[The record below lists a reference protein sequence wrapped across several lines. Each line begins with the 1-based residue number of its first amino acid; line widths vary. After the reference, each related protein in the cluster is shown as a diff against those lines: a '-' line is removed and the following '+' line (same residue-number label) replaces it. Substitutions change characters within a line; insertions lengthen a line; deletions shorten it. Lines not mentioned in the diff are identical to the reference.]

1 MTLQSILLWA
11 MAFGALLGGGD
22 HLLGNRFGL
31 GKRFEEAF
39 QLLGPIALS
48 MAGIICLAPLISS
61 GLSGIIVPCFRMLGL
76 DPGLFGGILPI
87 DMGGYPLAMDLADNA
102 QIGRFSGILV
112 AAIFGC
118 TIIFTIPV
126 GLGTMRPED
135 QPWFIKGILLGLAVM
150 PAPLLI
156 GGIACGLP
164 FSTALISI
172 LPIAALCL
180 PLFWGLL
187 RCPQKTAHGFQ
198 VLAKWIQKAAILGLT
213 LGAVQ
218 HLTGTSLL
226 KSLTP
231 LSEAMEVV
239 CSIAIAMLGSMPL
252 AELIQ
257 QVLKVPFAWIGKH
270 TGLNAASTTGL
281 LVGVVS
287 VVPALAM
294 IPRMDNRGK
303 VVIGAFL
310 VCGAST
316 FAAHLGFAVAEEP
329 ELIPALLL
337 AKLLGGVLGIVL
349 ALIVTGKQRC
359 SS

>member
-1 MTLQSILLWA
+1 MSVQSILLWA
-11 MAFGALLGGGD
+11 MALGALIGGVD
-22 HLLGNRFGL
+22 HLLGNRFGF
-31 GKRFEEAF
+31 GQRFEEAF

-61 GLSGIIVPCFRMLGL
+61 GLSGIIVPCFRALGL

-102 QIGRFSGILV
+102 QIGRFSGILA

-126 GLGTMRPED
+126 GLGTMKPED

-150 PAPLLI
+150 PVPLLI
-156 GGIACGLP
+156 GGIACGLSL
-164 FSTALISI
+164 STAFISI
-172 LPIAALCL
+172 LPIVVLCL

-198 VLAKWIQKAAILGLT
+198 VLAKWIQKLAILGLT
-213 LGAVQ
+213 LGAIQ
-218 HLTGTSLL
+218 HLTGLALL
-226 KSLTP
+226 DHLTP

-257 QVLKVPFAWIGKH
+257 QVLKAPFSWIGKR

-281 LVGVVS
+281 LIGVVS

-294 IPRMDNRGK
+294 VPRMDNRGK

-316 FAAHLGFAVAEEP
+316 FAAHLGFTMAQEP
-329 ELIPALLL
+329 QMLPSLLI
-337 AKLLGGVLGIVL
+337 AKLLGGVLGMVL
-349 ALIVTGKQRC
+349 ALIVTGKQKY

>member
-1 MTLQSILLWA
+1 
-11 MAFGALLGGGD
+11 
-22 HLLGNRFGL
+22 
-31 GKRFEEAF
+31 
-39 QLLGPIALS
+39 

-61 GLSGIIVPCFRMLGL
+61 GLSGIIVPCFRTLGL

-87 DMGGYPLAMDLADNA
+87 DMGGYPLAMDLADNV

-118 TIIFTIPV
+118 TMIFTIPV
-126 GLGTMRPED
+126 GLGTMQSED
-135 QPWFIKGILLGLAVM
+135 RPWFIKGILLGLAVM
-150 PAPLLI
+150 PVPLLI
-156 GGIACGLP
+156 GGIACGLSL
-164 FSTALISI
+164 STALISI
-172 LPIAALCL
+172 LPIVVLCL

-198 VLAKWIQKAAILGLT
+198 VLAKWIQKVAILGLT
-213 LGAVQ
+213 LGAIQ
-218 HLTGTSLL
+218 YLTGLALL
-226 KSLTP
+226 DHLTP

-252 AELIQ
+252 AELLQ
-257 QVLKVPFAWIGKH
+257 QVLKAPFSWIGRH

-281 LVGVVS
+281 LIGVVS

-294 IPRMDNRGK
+294 VPRMDNRGK

-316 FAAHLGFAVAEEP
+316 FAAHLAFTMAQEP
-329 ELIPALLL
+329 QMLPSLLL
-337 AKLLGGVLGIVL
+337 AKLLGGVLGMVL
-349 ALIVTGKQRC
+349 ALIVTGKQKY

>member
-1 MTLQSILLWA
+1 MSVQSILLWA
-11 MAFGALLGGGD
+11 MGFGALIGGVD
-22 HLLGNRFGL
+22 HLLGNRFGF
-31 GKRFEEAF
+31 GQRFEEAF

-61 GLSGIIVPCFRMLGL
+61 GLSGIIVPCFRALGL

-126 GLGTMRPED
+126 GLGTMQPED

-150 PAPLLI
+150 PVPLLI
-156 GGIACGLP
+156 GGIACGLSL
-164 FSTALISI
+164 STALISI
-172 LPIAALCL
+172 LPIVVLCL

-198 VLAKWIQKAAILGLT
+198 VLAKWIQKVAILGLT
-213 LGAVQ
+213 LGAIQ
-218 HLTGTSLL
+218 YLTGLALL
-226 KSLTP
+226 DHLTP

-252 AELIQ
+252 AELLQ
-257 QVLKVPFAWIGKH
+257 QVLKAPFSWIGRH

-281 LVGVVS
+281 LIGVVS

-294 IPRMDNRGK
+294 VPRMDNRGK

-316 FAAHLGFAVAEEP
+316 FAAHLAFTMAQEP
-329 ELIPALLL
+329 QMLPSLLL
-337 AKLLGGVLGIVL
+337 AKLLGGVLGMVL
-349 ALIVTGKQRC
+349 ALIVTGKQKC